1 MKPRESKVSS
11 KTGSSACPDPDGGG
25 MDFLRIGD
33 APLTIEALVSI
44 ARGAARLELSES
56 ARDRVTRARA
66 LVEQWV
72 KEGRAVYGVTT
83 GFGALCEVAI
93 EAAQTRALQE
103 NIIMSHA
110 AGVGTPFAT
119 EIVRAVMA
127 VRIQD
132 LSQGHAGVK
141 LETLQ
146 ALVDLLNSGVC
157 PVVPEKGS
165 VGASGDLAPMAHLAL
180 VLIGRGEAFYRGSRM
195 SGAEALSAAGL
206 KPVCL
211 DAGEGLALINGTQFM
226 AGIGSLAVNDAAR
239 LARTADIACSISLE
253 VLMGTNVEFDPRI
266 HRARPHPGQA
276 VAADN
281 MFRITQD
288 SAIMSSH
295 KDCHRIQ
302 DAYTLRCSPQ
312 VHGASRDAI
321 THVRRVFETE
331 LASCTTNPLI
341 FPDTGDFLLGGNFHG
356 QPLAL
361 AADYLC
367 MAAAEL
373 ASISERRIE
382 RLVNPQLSGLPAF
395 LVSDSGLNSG
405 FMIAQY
411 TAAALV
417 SENKVLSHP
426 ACVDSIPT
434 SANKEDHVSMG
445 TISVRKC
452 RSVIA
457 NAEAVIAIEL
467 LCGCQALDLL
477 TKGRP
482 GRGTE
487 AAYKVVRGRVS
498 RLDRDRVLAND
509 IEAMVDLLRD
519 GAILRA
525 VEEAVGPLS

>member
-1 MKPRESKVSS
+1 VRTVQI
-11 KTGSSACPDPDGGG
+11 GSEPMG
-25 MDFLRIGD
+25 
-33 APLTIEALVSI
+33 IEALVDL
-44 ARGAARLELSES
+44 ARGRARIELADF
-56 ARDRVTRARA
+56 ARERVTRARA
-66 LVEQWV
+66 LVEKWV
-72 KEGRAVYGVTT
+72 NEGRAVYGVTT
-83 GFGALCEVAI
+83 GFGGLCEVAI
-93 EAAQTRALQE
+93 AQSQTRTLQE
-103 NIIMSHA
+103 NILMSHA
-110 AGVGTPFAT
+110 AGVGDPFAT
-119 EIVRAVMA
+119 EVVRAAMA
-127 VRIQD
+127 VRVQD

-141 LETLQ
+141 LKTLQ
-146 ALVDLLNSGVC
+146 ALIDLLNSGVC
-157 PVVPEKGS
+157 PVVPQKGS

-180 VLIGRGEAFYRGSRM
+180 VLIGQGEALYQGARM
-195 SGAEALSAAGL
+195 SGAEALAKAGL
-206 KPVCL
+206 TPVSL
-211 DAGEGLALINGTQFM
+211 EAGEGLALINGTQFM
-226 AGIGSLAVNDAAR
+226 AGIGALAVSDAAR

-276 VAADN
+276 AVADN
-281 MFRITQD
+281 MYRITQD

-321 THVRRVFETE
+321 SHVRGVFETE
-331 LASCTTNPLI
+331 LASSTTNPLI
-341 FPDTGDFLLGGNFHG
+341 FPETGDFLLGGNFHG

-367 MAAAEL
+367 MAVSEL

-395 LVSDSGLNSG
+395 LVNDSGLNSG

-477 TKGRP
+477 TRGKP
-482 GRGTE
+482 GKGTE
-487 AAYKVVRGRVS
+487 AAYRVVRSCVS
-498 RLDRDRVLAND
+498 RLDKDRVLSRD
-509 IEAMVDLLRD
+509 IEAMADLLRD
-519 GAILRA
+519 GAIVSA
-525 VEEAVGPLS
+525 VEQAVGPLN